1 MTIQKIIYTAVVLD
15 YPKVI
20 LFPREKRM
28 AKEYANFFFHHV
40 TVQFGFDTTELP
52 DYIVEYVEFSV
63 DDTRKDESAMSFH
76 GHFSNCSNG
85 KAFQKIKEIVAH
97 PHITIATAEGV
108 KPVYAGTMSED
119 KIIATFP
126 NRQFYGRIG
135 AFCVFS
141 DGTTGWVF
149 GK

>member
-15 YPKVI
+15 HTKVI

-40 TVQFGFDTTELP
+40 TVQFGVEGTELP
-52 DYIVEYVEFSV
+52 DYIGERVEFSV

-85 KAFQKIKEIVAH
+85 KVLQEIKQLVAH
-97 PHITIATAEGV
+97 PHITIATSEGV
-108 KPVYAGTMSED
+108 KPVYAGTMSDD

-135 AFCVFS
+135 AFCVFA